1 MNFISGRKN
10 VSKKVSK
17 SGCKTE
23 PWNCRVTQYLVSKKP
38 VPGVR
43 MLTDEVEDATEA
55 EALEFR
61 RSYIDIYSSSW
72 GPVDNGEK
80 VDGPGLLVKTAFE
93 EVGHSH

>member
-1 MNFISGRKN
+1 
-10 VSKKVSK
+10 
-17 SGCKTE
+17 
-23 PWNCRVTQYLVSKKP
+23 
-38 VPGVR
+38 